1 MMKRKKLTLLL
12 LLVVLLGIFAVII
25 VIIIGNNRKSKLVFE
40 ANMEALVFVD
50 GIQIGVTPV
59 EYETSLRQI
68 SYQMKTQNTPG
79 NASTPPPHTD
89 TLSLTPR
96 TKTIVRHN
104 FGDDIGSSSS
114 QLIQLIPYRPLGR
127 RILITSDPT
136 NSSVFSQGVYL
147 GSTPLLFEAKSD
159 EYELE
164 VRSLGFSNQI
174 ARLSPQVGFDLLV
187 HLNLS
192 IQENL
197 QTQAMEKKFVL
208 VKTNPL
214 GYVRVRTSPSPY
226 SDEIAR
232 VESGKEY
239 ELLGFTDENR
249 WTQIRLNDAQSGWIL
264 TTALEILE

>member
-12 LLVVLLGIFAVII
+12 LLAVLLGIFAVII

-40 ANMEALVFVD
+40 SNIEALVFVD
-50 GIQIGVTPV
+50 GVQIGVTPV
-59 EYETSLRQI
+59 EYETNLRQV
-68 SYQMKTQNTPG
+68 SYEMKSQNLSSSAT
-79 NASTPPPHTD
+79 TPPPHAD

-114 QLIQLIPYRPLGR
+114 QMMQLIPFRPFGR
-127 RILITSDPT
+127 RILVTSDPT
-136 NSSVFSQGVYL
+136 NSSVFNQGIFL

-164 VRSLGFSNQI
+164 VRSAGFANQT

-192 IQENL
+192 IQNTEVL
-197 QTQAMEKKFVL
+197 PQEKKYVL
-208 VKTNPL
+208 VKNNPL

-239 ELLGFTDENR
+239 ELLGLTDEDR
-249 WTQIRLNDAQSGWIL
+249 WTQIKLNDAQSGWIL
-264 TTALEILE
+264 STALEVLE